1 MEIEN
6 DSPAAIKEALAE
18 IKTRFNLPVKSANNQ
33 SKIARASQ
41 HTKQK

>member
-6 DSPAAIKEALAE
+6 DSPAAIQEALAE
-18 IKTRFNLPVKSANNQ
+18 IKTRFALPVKSANNQ

-41 HTKQK
+41 HAK